1 MLADALIVVGAYLV
15 GSIPFGLI
23 LVRLV
28 KRQDIREHGSGN
40 IGTSNVWRSYGKAL
54 GLPVALLDVAKGF
67 VPALVGLEVG
77 GEWGGVLAGAAAM
90 AGHARPAWLGFGK
103 GGKMVATAGGVSFAL
118 APVPAALCLVVWMAV
133 FVVFRYASLASL
145 VTALA
150 LPALCFLLGEP
161 WPTVTFGAVTCLGV
175 ITLHRQNIHRLLNG
189 TESRFSRG
197 RHGRTPSTSA

>member
-28 KRQDIREHGSGN
+28 KREDIREHGSGN

-54 GLPVALLDVAKGF
+54 GLPVALLDVVKGF
-67 VPALVGLEVG
+67 APAVIGLEVG

-118 APVPAALCLVVWMAV
+118 APVPAALCLMVWVAV
-133 FVVFRYASLASL
+133 FALFRYASLASL

-150 LPALCFLLGEP
+150 LPTLCLLFGEP
-161 WPTVTFGAVTCLGV
+161 WPTVTFGAVACVGV
-175 ITLHRQNIHRLLNG
+175 VTLHRQNIHRLLNG

-197 RHGRTPSTSA
+197 RHGTPSTSA